1 MLEEYGYIFPYKR
14 VKIPFRERREKVRW
28 PNGNIIAVHV
38 YIALEVYGR
47 KTVPAGVA
55 PQDIAGATDIGSLSE
70 QDNYNLDVGIW
81 RALDLLDKYQIK
93 GTVFTNGAVAQY
105 RPEIVREVNE
115 RGHEIAGHGYY
126 ESRASAMMNPEQERE
141 DITKTTKILE
151 SVSGQRPRGWINPWA
166 ACSEY
171 TFELLAELGYLWHG
185 DLRDDDLPYGIK
197 VKDKVLVEVPHRT
210 GTTNDFAFFAAA
222 QGLFS
227 SIKALRS
234 SREAVRFFEDTF
246 SDYYET
252 AKVEWPQS
260 LTLGIHPFNSC
271 LPDRVRALDSMIR
284 YMKGF
289 RGVWFTTYSE
299 LAQWWKDNYL

>member
-14 VKIPFRERREKVRW
+14 VKIPFKERREKVRW

-47 KTVPAGVA
+47 KTIPAGVA
-55 PQDIAGATDIGSLSE
+55 PQDIAGTMDIGTLSE

-93 GTVFTNGAVAQY
+93 ATVFTNGAVAQY
-105 RPEIVREVNE
+105 RPEIVREVKE
-115 RGHEIAGHGYY
+115 RGHEIAAHGYY
-126 ESRASAMMNPEQERE
+126 ESRATAMMNTEQEKE
-141 DITKTTKILE
+141 DITKTTDILE

-171 TFELLAELGYLWHG
+171 TFELLAEKGYLWHG

-197 VKDKVLVEVPHRT
+197 VKDKILVEIPHRT
-210 GTTNDFAFFAAA
+210 ISTNDFAFFAAA

-234 SREAVRFFEDTF
+234 SREAVRFFQDTF
-246 SDYYET
+246 DDYYET
-252 AKVEWPQS
+252 ARLEWPQS

-271 LPDRVRALDSMIR
+271 LPDRARALDSMIR

-289 RGVWFTTYSE
+289 RGVWFTTYLE